1 MLEAPNDPIHRTN
14 RASRR
19 GYVQLGLILFAIA
32 VAVYFARAPS
42 RVDRLDASS
51 QSTSESARPTVR
63 VIRPT
68 ATDQSLTIE
77 LTGSVSLEEKAS
89 VASEVVG
96 RVVWVSPNFSNGGS
110 VPADEP
116 FIRIDPTR
124 FELEVEAAAM
134 AVEEAEARVWVE
146 RARGE
151 ENTRVFGQAN
161 PGSEASDWVRRLPKI
176 AEAEA
181 ELKKAQAELKLAELR
196 LERTEISLPY
206 DSLVMNSDVEV
217 GELVGPVDL
226 AGPTRLG
233 TVYRPQALQVDAP
246 IEPSDLRH
254 LHPVIGRAARV
265 AGQMGTWRARV
276 VRVSSVV
283 APRSRLASVFL
294 DFSRAASRD
303 SLPAPGT
310 FVEVKI
316 DGPTHKNVFVLPEA
330 SLQERDR
337 VWIVRGGKL
346 NSFEP
351 ETVGRTAEG
360 WVVKAF
366 DVAQGVVVGSL
377 PRAHQGLAV
386 TVVQTESAS

>member
-1 MLEAPNDPIHRTN
+1 MN
-14 RASRR
+14 
-19 GYVQLGLILFAIA
+19 
-32 VAVYFARAPS
+32 
-42 RVDRLDASS
+42 
-51 QSTSESARPTVR
+51 
-63 VIRPT
+63 
-68 ATDQSLTIE
+68 
-77 LTGSVSLEEKAS
+77 LEEKATI
-89 VASEVVG
+89 ASEVVG

-110 VPADEP
+110 IPADET

-124 FELEVEAAAM
+124 FEIEVEAAAM
-134 AVEEAEARVWVE
+134 AVQEAEARVWVE

-151 ENTRVFGQAN
+151 ENVRAFGLAN
-161 PGSEASDWVRRLPKI
+161 PGSGVSDWVRRLPKI

-181 ELKKAQAELKLAELR
+181 ELKKAQAELQLAELR

-226 AGPTRLG
+226 TGPTRLG
-233 TVYRPQALQVDAP
+233 TVYRPEALQVDAP
-246 IEPSDLRH
+246 IEPSDLKH

-265 AGQMGTWRARV
+265 VGQTGTWRARV

-294 DFSRAASRD
+294 DFSRAASRHP
-303 SLPAPGT
+303 LPAPGT

-316 DGPTHKNVFVLPEA
+316 DGPTYQNVFVLPEA
-330 SLQERDR
+330 SSQERDR

-346 NSFEP
+346 SSFEP
-351 ETVGRTAEG
+351 ETVGRTGEG

-366 DVAQGVVVGSL
+366 DAAQGVVVGTL
-377 PRAHQGLAV
+377 PRAQQGLAV
-386 TVVQTESAS
+386 TVVQPESSN